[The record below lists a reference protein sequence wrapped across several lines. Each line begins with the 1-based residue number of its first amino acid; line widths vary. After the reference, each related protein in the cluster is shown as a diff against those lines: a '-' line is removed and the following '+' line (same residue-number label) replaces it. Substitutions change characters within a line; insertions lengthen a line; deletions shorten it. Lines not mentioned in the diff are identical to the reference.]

1 MNIYAFF
8 SIMSSYVCLITGV
21 FVYRRDTRNVVNRR
35 FALLSITLA
44 IYAFIEYGFCQSH
57 SFEEA
62 MVWRKFYSCWP
73 FIITFVIHYAFFF
86 TGVKRLSENKWF
98 VALLYSFA
106 FFFFIIEITTYKISG
121 PPIEKWWG
129 WTYSIGPSN
138 AIAIAANLWMVLF
151 IGFAVV
157 LTTNA
162 YRRTSDRQQ
171 RKQLRLV
178 LVGLFVAGAAVVS
191 ESILFDLGLRAPPI
205 ATISL
210 TIAFSIIGYGIWKYR
225 LFALT
230 PVTAAEDIIQTM
242 TDALLLVNSIG
253 DILYINR
260 GAKDLLGYKEIEI
273 LKKSVKDIFP
283 KEEDIPNWISES
295 LSGDKKG
302 EDEIHYFETSF
313 LTKKRQRVPISLAG
327 NALRDD
333 EGELQGLL
341 LIGRNI
347 TAQKRA
353 EEETRDLE
361 RQFRQA
367 QKAEAIG
374 RLAGGV
380 AHDIN
385 NILGAVMGAAS
396 ALSVELSHD
405 VPKTKDIDTILAA
418 CNRGRDLT
426 QNLLGFARKGKYVRE
441 KVSLNKIVRETEA
454 LLGRTV
460 SKKIVFKLELD
471 DQLQRIEG
479 DPGQLQHALMNV
491 CINAI
496 DSMAGQGSLTIATC
510 NIGLKEED
518 IRDFPELEPGM
529 YVEIK
534 VIDSGTGMD
543 EAILSKVFDP
553 FFTTKPK
560 GKGTGLGLSMVYG
573 AIRNHDGAVRID
585 SRSEYGTTVVFLLP
599 AIGRPSAFSR
609 PETRRTPVKLT
620 TNSGLILLVD
630 DEPVI
635 RNSSRRLLDLMGFE
649 VLIAENGRKAIQIF
663 KEQKSRVS
671 LVILDLIMPEM
682 DGHETYEALM
692 EIDDRVRV
700 LLCSGYT
707 KDYKVETLLAKGAR
721 GFLQKPFD
729 LQSLADKVG
738 EALK

>member
-1 MNIYAFF
+1 MNIYSFL

-21 FVYRRDTRNVVNRR
+21 FVYRRDTENIVNRR
-35 FALLSITLA
+35 FAAVSITLA
-44 IYAFIEYGFCQSH
+44 VYAFIEYGFCQSR

-62 MVWRKFYSCWP
+62 MVWRKLYSCWP
-73 FIITFVIHYAFFF
+73 LIVTSVIHYAFFF
-86 TGVKRLSENKWF
+86 TGVKRITESKWF
-98 VALLYSFA
+98 LAILYSVA
-106 FFFFIIEITTYKISG
+106 FFFFVIEIATYKISG

-138 AIAIAANLWMVLF
+138 AIATASSIWMALF
-151 IGFAVV
+151 VGFAVV

-171 RKQLRLV
+171 RKQIRLV
-178 LVGLFVAGAAVVS
+178 LVGLFVTGSAVIS
-191 ESILFDLGLRAPPI
+191 EAILFELGIRVPPI
-205 ATISL
+205 STISL
-210 TIAFSIIGYGIWKYR
+210 TIAFCTIGYGIWKYR

-230 PVTAAEDIIQTM
+230 PVIAAKNVIGTM

-253 DILYINR
+253 DILYVNR
-260 GAKDLLGYKEIEI
+260 GAKDLLGYKEKEI
-273 LKKSVKDIFP
+273 VNRSVKDIFP
-283 KEEDIPNWISES
+283 GQEAVPSWIVES
-295 LSGDKKG
+295 LSGDEKG
-302 EDEIHYFETSF
+302 EDEIHYFETVF
-313 LTKKRQRVPISLAG
+313 VTKDRQKVPISLAG

-347 TAQKRA
+347 TERKRA
-353 EEETRDLE
+353 EEETRNLE

-367 QKAEAIG
+367 QKVEAIG

-385 NILGAVMGAAS
+385 NILGAVMGSAS

-405 VPKTKDIDTILAA
+405 TLKTKDIDTILSA
-418 CNRGRDLT
+418 CNQGRDLT

-441 KVSLNKIVRETEA
+441 EISLNRIVKETEA
-454 LLGRTV
+454 LLRRTV
-460 SKKIVFKLELD
+460 SKKIVFELELEN
-471 DQLQRIEG
+471 QLPRIEG

-496 DSMAGQGSLTIATC
+496 DSMEGQGSLTIMTRSTKLE
-510 NIGLKEED
+510 GD
-518 IRDFPELEPGM
+518 DTSDFSELESGK

-573 AIRNHDGAVRID
+573 TIRNHDGAVRID
-585 SRSEYGTTVVFLLP
+585 SRSDYGTTVVFLLP
-599 AIGRPSAFSR
+599 AIGRPSTFSSK
-609 PETRRTPVKLT
+609 EIKKTPVKLS

-649 VLIAENGRKAIQIF
+649 VLMAENGRKAVEIF
-663 KEQKSRVS
+663 KEQKSRVT
-671 LVILDLIMPEM
+671 LVILDIIMPEM
-682 DGHETYEALM
+682 DGHETYEALT
-692 EIDDRVRV
+692 EIDDKVRV
-700 LLCSGYT
+700 LLCSGYA
-707 KDYKVETLLAKGAR
+707 KDYKIETLLAKGAR

-729 LQSLADKVG
+729 LQSLANKVG